1 MSEAPQRRR
10 ISMTKEDFATLF
22 QSAKEFPQL
31 PADPNSENSTVYPRQ
46 DLLDVLRELRMV
58 RRQLSG
64 RRQLSS
70 VEVELTTHQWE
81 KLVSGIEL
89 TMALLGP
96 DGHRTR
102 TGYTIHETS
111 DAIAEVRRL
120 LGMS

>member
-89 TMALLGP
+89 TTGHGP
-96 DGHRTR
+96 DTQSTR
-102 TGYTIHETS
+102 L
-111 DAIAEVRRL
+111 RML
-120 LGMS
+120 LPKCGGCWE